1 MLREEGAMSTATLVP
16 LETYLHTDYQP
27 DREYVDGEVKERN
40 LGEKE
45 HARLQKSIL
54 LFFAAI
60 EKQAAVRVYPELRV
74 QVSSTRFRVPDLTV
88 LRADAPDEQIVTHPP
103 LIVVEILS
111 PSDSLLG
118 MREKIEDYLR
128 FGIPNIWIVDPS
140 DRMGY
145 ICRSGSFREW
155 QPTTSLTVPGT
166 EIQLDLTH
174 LPE

>member
-1 MLREEGAMSTATLVP
+1 MATATQVP

-27 DREYVDGEVKERN
+27 DREYVDGEIRERN

-45 HARLQKSIL
+45 HARLQKLIL
-54 LFFAAI
+54 RFFLQLEDRGALS
-60 EKQAAVRVYPELRV
+60 VYPELRV
-74 QVSSTRFRVPDLTV
+74 QVSPTRFRVPDLTV
-88 LRADAPDEQIVTHPP
+88 LRADAPEEQIITHPP
-103 LIVVEILS
+103 FIVVEILS
-111 PSDSLLG
+111 PGDSLLG
-118 MREKIEDYLR
+118 MREKIEDYLA

-155 QPTTSLTVPGT
+155 QPATSLTVPGT
-166 EIQLDLTH
+166 GFNLDLTQ

>member
-1 MLREEGAMSTATLVP
+1 MSSATLVP

-40 LGEKE
+40 LGEKD
-45 HARLQKSIL
+45 HARLQKLIL
-54 LFFAAI
+54 LFFAALEESAEI
-60 EKQAAVRVYPELRV
+60 RVFPELRV
-74 QVSSTRFRVPDLTV
+74 QVSPTRFRVPDLTV
-88 LRADAPDEQIVTHPP
+88 LRSDGPDEQIITHPP
-103 LIVVEILS
+103 LIVIEILS
-111 PSDSLLG
+111 PGDSLLG
-118 MREKIEDYLR
+118 MREKIEDYLL

-155 QPTTSLTVPGT
+155 QPASTLIVPGT
-166 EIQLDLTH
+166 GIALDLTQ

>member
-1 MLREEGAMSTATLVP
+1 MVTVTQVP

-27 DREYVDGEVKERN
+27 DREYVDGEIRERN

-45 HARLQKSIL
+45 HARLQKLIL
-54 LFFAAI
+54 LFFAAL
-60 EKQAAVRVYPELRV
+60 EKNENIRVFPELRV
-74 QVSSTRFRVPDLTV
+74 QISPTRFRVPDLTV
-88 LRADAPDEQIVTHPP
+88 LRADAPDEQVITHPP

-111 PSDSLLG
+111 PGDSLLA
-118 MREKIEDYLR
+118 MREKIEDYLQ

-155 QPTTSLTVPGT
+155 QPVTSLMVQGT
-166 EIQLDLTH
+166 EIALDLTR

>member
-1 MLREEGAMSTATLVP
+1 MATAAQVP

-27 DREYVDGEVKERN
+27 DREYVDGEIRERN

-45 HARLQKSIL
+45 HARLQMTLGWIL
-54 LFFAAI
+54 RNHQQDWKI
-60 EKQAAVRVYPELRV
+60 QVYPELRV
-74 QVSSTRFRVPDLTV
+74 QVAPTRFRVPDLTV
-88 LRADAPDEQIVTHPP
+88 LRADAPDEQIITHPP
-103 LIVVEILS
+103 LIAIEILS
-111 PSDSLLG
+111 PSDTLLG
-118 MREKIEDYLR
+118 MREKIEDYLA

-155 QPTTSLTVPGT
+155 QPSSALTVPGT
-166 EIQLDLTH
+166 EIALDLIR

>member
-1 MLREEGAMSTATLVP
+1 MATATQVP

-27 DREYVDGEVKERN
+27 DREYVDGEVRERN

-45 HARLQKSIL
+45 HARLQKLVLRYFLSL
-54 LFFAAI
+54 EDRGTLSVF
-60 EKQAAVRVYPELRV
+60 PELRV
-74 QVSSTRFRVPDLTV
+74 QVSPTRFRVPDLTV
-88 LRADAPDEQIVTHPP
+88 LRADAPDEQIITHPP

-111 PSDSLLG
+111 PGDSLLG
-118 MREKIEDYLR
+118 MREKIEDYLA

-155 QPTTSLTVPGT
+155 QPATNLNVPDT
-166 EIQLDLTH
+166 EISLNLTR

>member
-1 MLREEGAMSTATLVP
+1 MATAAQVP

-27 DREYVDGEVKERN
+27 DREYVDGEVRERN

-45 HARLQKSIL
+45 HARLQKLIL
-54 LFFAAI
+54 RYFLSLEDRGTLSVF
-60 EKQAAVRVYPELRV
+60 PELRV
-74 QVSSTRFRVPDLTV
+74 QVSPTRFRVPDLTV
-88 LRADAPDEQIVTHPP
+88 LRADAPDEQIITHPP

-111 PSDSLLG
+111 PGDSLLG
-118 MREKIEDYLR
+118 MREKIEDYLA

-155 QPTTSLTVPGT
+155 QPATNLNVPDT
-166 EIQLDLTH
+166 EISLNLTR

>member
-1 MLREEGAMSTATLVP
+1 MATAALVP

-27 DREYVDGEVKERN
+27 DREYVDGEVRERN
-40 LGEKE
+40 LGEKD
-45 HARLQKSIL
+45 HARLQKLIL

-60 EKQAAVRVYPELRV
+60 EKQSALRVFPELRV
-74 QVSSTRFRVPDLTV
+74 QVSPTRFRVPDLTV
-88 LRADAPDEQIVTHPP
+88 LHADAPDEQIITHPP
-103 LIVVEILS
+103 LIVIEILS

-128 FGIPNIWIVDPS
+128 FGISNVWIVDPS

-155 QPTTSLTVPGT
+155 QPAACLTAQGT
-166 EIQLDLTH
+166 EIALDLTQ

>member
-1 MLREEGAMSTATLVP
+1 MATATQVP

-27 DREYVDGEVKERN
+27 DREYVDGEIRERN

-45 HARLQKSIL
+45 HARLQKLIL
-54 LFFAAI
+54 LFFAAL
-60 EKQAAVRVYPELRV
+60 EKKQNLRVFPELRV
-74 QVSSTRFRVPDLTV
+74 QVSPTRFRVPDLTV
-88 LRADAPDEQIVTHPP
+88 LRADAPDEQIITHPP

-111 PSDSLLG
+111 PGDSLLG
-118 MREKIEDYLR
+118 MREKIEDYLA

-155 QPTTSLTVPGT
+155 QPATNLNVPGT
-166 EIQLDLTH
+166 EISLNLTQ

>member
-1 MLREEGAMSTATLVP
+1 MATVALVP

-27 DREYVDGEVKERN
+27 DREYVDGEIRERH

-45 HARLQKSIL
+45 HARLQMTLGWIL
-54 LFFAAI
+54 MNHQHDWKI
-60 EKQAAVRVYPELRV
+60 QVYPELRV
-74 QVSSTRFRVPDLTV
+74 QVSPTRFRVPDLTV
-88 LRADAPDEQIVTHPP
+88 LRADAPDEQIITHPP
-103 LIVVEILS
+103 LIVIEILS

-118 MREKIEDYLR
+118 IREKIEDYLA

-155 QPTTSLTVPGT
+155 QPASTLAVPET
-166 EIQLDLTH
+166 AIALDLTR

>member
-1 MLREEGAMSTATLVP
+1 MATATQVP

-27 DREYVDGEVKERN
+27 DREYVDGEVRERN

-45 HARLQKSIL
+45 HARLQKLIL
-54 LFFAAI
+54 RYFLSLEDRGTLSVF
-60 EKQAAVRVYPELRV
+60 PELRV
-74 QVSSTRFRVPDLTV
+74 QVSPTRFRVPDLTV
-88 LRADAPDEQIVTHPP
+88 LRADAPDEQIITHPP

-111 PSDSLLG
+111 PGDSLLG
-118 MREKIEDYLR
+118 MREKIEDYLA

-155 QPTTSLTVPGT
+155 QPATNLNVPDT
-166 EIQLDLTH
+166 EISLNLTR

>member
-1 MLREEGAMSTATLVP
+1 MATATQVP

-27 DREYVDGEVKERN
+27 DREYVDGEVRERN

-45 HARLQKSIL
+45 HARLQKLIL
-54 LFFAAI
+54 RYFLSLEDRGSLSVF
-60 EKQAAVRVYPELRV
+60 PELRV
-74 QVSSTRFRVPDLTV
+74 QVSPTRFRVPDLTV
-88 LRADAPDEQIVTHPP
+88 LRADAPDEQIITHPP

-111 PSDSLLG
+111 PGDSLLG
-118 MREKIEDYLR
+118 MREKIEDYLA

-155 QPTTSLTVPGT
+155 QPATNLNVPDT
-166 EIQLDLTH
+166 EISLNLTR

>member
-1 MLREEGAMSTATLVP
+1 MATAAQVP

-27 DREYVDGEVKERN
+27 DREYVDGEVRERN

-45 HARLQKSIL
+45 HARLQKLIL
-54 LFFAAI
+54 RYFLSLEDRGTLSVF
-60 EKQAAVRVYPELRV
+60 PELRV
-74 QVSSTRFRVPDLTV
+74 QVSPTRFRVPDLTV
-88 LRADAPDEQIVTHPP
+88 LRADAPDEQIITHPP

-111 PSDSLLG
+111 PGDSLLG
-118 MREKIEDYLR
+118 MREKIEDYLA

-155 QPTTSLTVPGT
+155 QPATSLNVPDT
-166 EIQLDLTH
+166 EISLNLTR

>member
-1 MLREEGAMSTATLVP
+1 MATATQVP

-27 DREYVDGEVKERN
+27 DREYVDGEVRERN

-45 HARLQKSIL
+45 HARLQKLIL
-54 LFFAAI
+54 RYFLSLEDGGTLSVF
-60 EKQAAVRVYPELRV
+60 PELRV
-74 QVSSTRFRVPDLTV
+74 QVSPTRFRVPDLTV
-88 LRADAPDEQIVTHPP
+88 LRADAPDEQIITHPP

-111 PSDSLLG
+111 PGDSLLG
-118 MREKIEDYLR
+118 MREKIEDYLV

-155 QPTTSLTVPGT
+155 QPATNLTVPDT
-166 EIQLDLTH
+166 EISLNLTR